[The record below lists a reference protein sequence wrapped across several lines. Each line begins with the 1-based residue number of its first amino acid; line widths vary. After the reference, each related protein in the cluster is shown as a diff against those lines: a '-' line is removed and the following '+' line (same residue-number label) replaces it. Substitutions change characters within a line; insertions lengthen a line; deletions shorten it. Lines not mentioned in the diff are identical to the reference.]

1 MSLNIVLDSD
11 IVLDLLNLSQNDT
24 QYAFSRLQK
33 SPTQFWIPC
42 CLLAI
47 LETQILPTRHHPLD
61 KIVPQVKLLSCL
73 AEHWHLIP
81 PLHKNK
87 IQALISL
94 DAANLKGNT
103 IVWTNNEDF
112 NPVHPDIECGDIELV
127 YAMLAEHS

>member
-94 DAANLKGNT
+94 DAAVNRYWGWLTTTRFVK
-103 IVWTNNEDF
+103 
-112 NPVHPDIECGDIELV
+112 HPIEHGMAPKIFWGPNGPGAV
-127 YAMLAEHS
+127 F